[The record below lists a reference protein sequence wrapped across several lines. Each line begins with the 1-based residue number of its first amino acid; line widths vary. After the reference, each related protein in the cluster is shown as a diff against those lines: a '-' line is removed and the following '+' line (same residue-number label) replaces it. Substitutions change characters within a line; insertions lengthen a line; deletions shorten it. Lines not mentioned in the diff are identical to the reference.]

1 VDGWSVDRIVSEEV
15 QSRETADKKHPKQ
28 SSERER
34 MDREIDPNRAVDFIR
49 DNGKIYAKA
58 KADRIYMEEYRK
70 SLKAILM
77 KRSLETAVNAQERE
91 AYSHDE
97 YVALLEGLREAVET
111 EERLR
116 WEMVAAQARV
126 EVWRSQEASNR
137 AMDKITI

>member
-1 VDGWSVDRIVSEEV
+1 ME
-15 QSRETADKKHPKQ
+15 
-28 SSERER
+28 
-34 MDREIDPNRAVDFIR
+34 REIDPNRAVDFIR
-49 DNGKIYAKA
+49 DNGKVYAKA
-58 KADRIYMEEYRK
+58 KADRVYMEEYRK

-137 AMDKITI
+137 MEGKVTL